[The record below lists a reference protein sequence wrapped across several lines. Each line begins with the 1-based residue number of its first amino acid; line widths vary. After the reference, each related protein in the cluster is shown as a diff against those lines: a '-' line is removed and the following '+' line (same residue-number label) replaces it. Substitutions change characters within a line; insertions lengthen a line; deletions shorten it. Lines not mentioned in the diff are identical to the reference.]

1 MGAVDL
7 RRILLSFMEIGESYG
22 KDINRCFPIHESNQG
37 HREYSRERGSRMK
50 AIALMVVST
59 VFAVLTSTSS
69 EAGYGSCYEVQPICI
84 QGHPACVC
92 DRNNNCF
99 WACR

>member
-1 MGAVDL
+1 
-7 RRILLSFMEIGESYG
+7 
-22 KDINRCFPIHESNQG
+22 
-37 HREYSRERGSRMK
+37 MK